1 MTELLLIIIINIGV
15 LLANLVVLGCSIKLY
30 TDQTKQ
36 GLLKRLDK

>member
-1 MTELLLIIIINIGV
+1 MTELLLTIINVGL
-15 LLANLVVLGCSIKLY
+15 LLANLAVLGCSIKLY

>member
-1 MTELLLIIIINIGV
+1 MTELGFTIINI
-15 LLANLVVLGCSIKLY
+15 LLLLTNLGVLGCSIKLY